1 MKKPLFINSNE
12 ILLVMGRNELDS
24 MAQSGPFY
32 EENDIIDFINNVDN
46 AVQIFRIEPTTNR
59 CEDISEEIAEF
70 HIKNHEN
77 MCFENEI
84 SHDFILNSDAYHDLL
99 DEVAKKEYE
108 DILYGTY
115 EQQHRLRLSDV
126 I

>member
-1 MKKPLFINSNE
+1 
-12 ILLVMGRNELDS
+12 MGRDELDS

-46 AVQIFRIEPTTNR
+46 AVQIFRIEPATNR
-59 CEDISEEIAEF
+59 CEDISEEVAEF

-77 MCFENEI
+77 LCFENEI
-84 SHDFILNSDAYHDLL
+84 FHDFILNSEAYHNLL
-99 DEVAKKEYE
+99 DEVARQEYE
-108 DILYGTY
+108 DAMYGTY
-115 EQQHRLRLSDV
+115 EVQHRLRLSDV